1 MNQKLSRRDFIKQ
14 SSVVAATAAAVGRAN
29 AQQVEQPNILWLSC
43 EDTGRHLGCYG
54 DPHAIT
60 PNLDALAARGIRYD
74 NAFTTAGVCAPNR
87 SSIITGMHASTL
99 GTHNMRSG
107 GEGVD
112 RSIKPN
118 IPSDVKCFSEY
129 MRYAGY
135 YCTNNSKTDYNFPV
149 PSSAWNESS
158 KNAHWKNRDNSDQPF
173 FAVFNYT
180 QTHEGSTRGVGNSF
194 DDAMSRLRPEHRQ
207 DPATIEPPTYHPD
220 TPAVRQNWA
229 SYYQL
234 ITVMDYWVAD
244 RLRELEDAG
253 LAEDTI
259 VVFWADHGQGM
270 PRCKRWLYDS
280 GTHVPLIVHVPEKWR
295 ARAGVGGGIVENRL
309 VSSVDFAPSMLTLAG
324 VSVPE
329 HMQGQSFLGASQ
341 PPERDYVY
349 AARDRMDER
358 YDTIR
363 MVRDKRY
370 KYIRNYAPHKPYDQY
385 MNTAEKSPIKAEM
398 KRLAAE
404 DNLPES
410 AQWITKQTKPAEE
423 LYDLET
429 DPHEVHN
436 IAGDSEHE
444 NTLLR
449 LRRAHED
456 WRVASGDL
464 GLIPESELDV
474 LGQMNTSRGEI
485 VHGLSRGA
493 PAFMRQLR
501 DTADRA
507 NAPVAADQEYFV
519 KAQASVQASIRYW
532 AVLGLAALDTPES
545 QAPLREAMDDTAAVV
560 RIAAASA
567 VLRKTG
573 GNENALRILRT
584 ELQSPHEW
592 IRLQAA
598 TALDEAGESAR
609 PALHEL
615 QAALSDRENK
625 YVVRIANH
633 AVNELLGTE
642 NAVR

>member
-1 MNQKLSRRDFIKQ
+1 MMSDQLTRRDFIKQ
-14 SSVVAATAAAVGRAN
+14 SSVVAATAAAATQSGAVPNKA
-29 AQQVEQPNILWLSC
+29 PNILWLSC
-43 EDTGRHLGCYG
+43 EDTGRQLGCYG
-54 DPHAIT
+54 DRHAIT
-60 PNLDALAARGIRYD
+60 PTLDALAARGIRYE

-87 SSIITGMHASTL
+87 SSIITGMYASSL

-112 RSIKPN
+112 RSIKPD
-118 IPSDVKCFSEY
+118 IPSNVKCFSEY
-129 MRYAGY
+129 LRYAGY

-149 PSSAWNESS
+149 PASAWNESS
-158 KNAHWKNRDNSDQPF
+158 KTAHWKNRDSSDQPF

-194 DDAMSRLRPEHRQ
+194 DDAMTRLRPEHRQ
-207 DPATIEPPTYHPD
+207 DPSTITPPPYHPD
-220 TPAVRQNWA
+220 TSAVRKNWA

-295 ARAGVGGGIVENRL
+295 ARAGVGGGIVDDRL
-309 VSSVDFAPSMLTLAG
+309 VSSVDFAPTMLKLAG
-324 VSVPE
+324 LNVPDY
-329 HMQGQSFLGASQ
+329 MQGQPFLSG
-341 PPERDYVY
+341 PERDYVY

-385 MNTAEKSPIKAEM
+385 MNTAEKSPIKVEM

-404 DNLPES
+404 NNLPKS
-410 AQWITKQTKPAEE
+410 AQWISKQTKPVEE

-429 DPHEVHN
+429 DPHEVQN
-436 IAGDSEHE
+436 LADEPAHE

-449 LRRAHED
+449 LGRAHEQ
-456 WRVASGDL
+456 WRIDTGDL

-474 LGQMNTSRGEI
+474 LGRAYKSRGQI
-485 VHGLSRGA
+485 VEGLASDA
-493 PAFMRQLR
+493 PLFMRQLR

-507 NAPVAADQEYFV
+507 NAPVAADQAYFE
-519 KAQASVQASIRYW
+519 KAFTSVHASIRYW
-532 AVLGLAALDTPES
+532 AVMGFAGLKLYP
-545 QAPLREAMDDTAAVV
+545 QVREAMGDSAAVV
-560 RIAAASA
+560 RVAAAGLLIQLTNDHEDA
-567 VLRKTG
+567 LQVLR
-573 GNENALRILRT
+573 A
-584 ELQSPHEW
+584 ELQNPHEW
-592 IRLQAA
+592 TRLQAA

-625 YVVRIANH
+625 YVVRITNH
-633 AVNELLGTE
+633 AVNELLGI
-642 NAVR
+642 NNQVR